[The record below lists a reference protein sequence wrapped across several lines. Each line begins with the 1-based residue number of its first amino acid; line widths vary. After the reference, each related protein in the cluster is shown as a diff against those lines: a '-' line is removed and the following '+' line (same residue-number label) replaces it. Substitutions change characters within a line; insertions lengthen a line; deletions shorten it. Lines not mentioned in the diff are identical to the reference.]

1 MIVDRGQVGR
11 EATGAS
17 AGMIMAVH
25 GRSTPVPLVA
35 LASESARLFAALAEE
50 LKLRTGMDIG
60 YRRVGRR
67 RGAFDEAREHQL
79 RRERGWP
86 VDHGA
91 IVSWLDPASAL
102 DRGAAPDPA

>member
-50 LKLRTGMDIG
+50 LKLRTGMDIA
-60 YRRVGRR
+60 YRLVGPVPVPV
-67 RGAFDEAREHQL
+67 DEATEHDV
-79 RRERGWP
+79 RPERAAH
-86 VDHGA
+86 VDHGP
-91 IVSWLDPASAL
+91 ILSRVGPAPAL
-102 DRGAAPDPA
+102 H